1 MPLPFSSLRLDDLI
15 GGARRSSGLSDFGDA
30 PFREGLEVLLRSL
43 ADEADLSLFGR
54 LGTRWDLTRFLS
66 NLLRLRQEELRAP
79 EILEEPIRQPI
90 FITGLPRSGTTFLH
104 QLLAA
109 DDANRAPRVW
119 QLIHPYPDP
128 GADPTRDR
136 RQRRVARQLRMFGI
150 LAPEFRA
157 MHPISADS
165 PQECSE
171 IPAHIFM
178 SLRFDTTY
186 AVPDYRDWLDRT
198 GHLAAY
204 RFHKR
209 FLQHLQHQAG
219 GEGRWVLKCPD
230 HIFALD
236 AIRAVYPDAR
246 LVFVHRDP
254 VRVLLSVAR
263 LTEVLRRPFTK
274 RIDRVALGSQE
285 LERWSLGAELMVR
298 AADAD
303 AFADPI
309 AHVNYRDLV
318 SDPLTAVERLYHHF
332 GLTLAPQSAARIGQM
347 VEANPGGGYGD
358 NRYRSDTYRI
368 DFGAA
373 RERFAP
379 YMARFGIS
387 REPEALPQQ
396 PAALAIART
405 GHSANPGD

>member
-1 MPLPFSSLRLDDLI
+1 MPPPFSSLRLDDLI
-15 GGARRSSGLSDFGDA
+15 ERARRSSGFSDFGDA
-30 PFREGLEVLLRSL
+30 PFRDGLEVLLRSL
-43 ADEADLSLFGR
+43 SEEADLSLFGR

-66 NLLRLRQEELRAP
+66 NLLRLRHEELRAP
-79 EILEEPIRQPI
+79 EILDEPIRQPI

-119 QLIHPYPDP
+119 QAIHPYPDP
-128 GADPTRDR
+128 GADPARDR
-136 RQRRVARQLRMFGI
+136 RRQRVARQLRMFGI

-186 AVPDYRDWLDRT
+186 AVPGYRHWLDRV
-198 GHLAAY
+198 GHIAAY

-219 GEGRWVLKCPD
+219 GGGRWVLKCPD

-246 LVFVHRDP
+246 LIFVHRDP

-263 LTEVLRRPFTK
+263 LTEVLRRPFT
-274 RIDRVALGSQE
+274 RHIDRIALGAQE
-285 LERWSLGAELMVR
+285 LERWSQGAELMVR

-303 AFADPI
+303 GFAEPI

-318 SDPLTAVERLYHHF
+318 GDPQAAVARLYRHF
-332 GLTLAPQSAARIGQM
+332 GLSLAPQAAARIGSM

-358 NRYRSDTYRI
+358 NRYRFETYQI
-368 DFGAA
+368 DRAAA
-373 RERFAP
+373 RERFLP
-379 YMARFGIS
+379 YMARFGIA
-387 REPEALPQQ
+387 REAEPEPQQ
-396 PAALAIART
+396 PAAMAIART